1 MAETPDADQQPEGPP
16 KAKSILT
23 KTLND
28 PSGFPRDTT
37 PAELRN
43 VVSEAS
49 RALYEHYAWE
59 TSSISGPA
67 EAIHA
72 LLTTA
77 LAEQQRRLI
86 QASLKHSRKMADEAA
101 HSANTATRRAMIGIR
116 VAIISAVISGLIGTW
131 ALYSSGGWEKKQLEI
146 LNRIETRIPTTQPVK
161 GN

>member
-1 MAETPDADQQPEGPP
+1 MAETPGADQQPQERPI
-16 KAKSILT
+16 AKSILT

-28 PSGFPRDTT
+28 PSLFPRDATS
-37 PAELRN
+37 AELRN

-67 EAIHA
+67 EAIHT

-86 QASLKHSRKMADEAA
+86 QASLKHSREMADEAA
-101 HSANTATRRAMIGIR
+101 HSAKRATKH
-116 VAIISAVISGLIGTW
+116 VW
-131 ALYSSGGWEKKQLEI
+131 
-146 LNRIETRIPTTQPVK
+146 
-161 GN
+161 